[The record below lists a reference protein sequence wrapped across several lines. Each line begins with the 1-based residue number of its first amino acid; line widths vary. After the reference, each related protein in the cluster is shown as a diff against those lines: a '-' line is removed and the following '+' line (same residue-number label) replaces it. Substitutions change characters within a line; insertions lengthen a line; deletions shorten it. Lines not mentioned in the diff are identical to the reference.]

1 MFEVVCYRLQTFYLF
16 LLCYFMDSHSW
27 TLVPREWGLSEIN
40 SLREYRRN
48 KANTLV
54 CEFCDQECLL
64 FSFQSRL
71 SVAELS
77 TYNQETFHLY
87 EKEALAR
94 HNDNI
99 ERKKTQGSQNT

>member
-1 MFEVVCYRLQTFYLF
+1 MFEVVCYRLQTLYLF
-16 LLCYFMDSHSW
+16 LLCYFLDSHSW
-27 TLVPREWGLSEIN
+27 TLVPKEWSLSEIN
-40 SLREYRRN
+40 SLSSYRRN

-54 CEFCDQECLL
+54 CEFCGQECLL
-64 FSFQSRL
+64 FFFQSRL

-77 TYNQETFHLY
+77 TYNQETIRLY

-99 ERKKTQGSQNT
+99 ERKTYQGS